1 VPEKIFISYVSG
13 DKEFVEELRAALE
26 SAGFPVWAD
35 YGHPR
40 EGTTVVPE
48 IERAIEDSARM
59 IVVLSPDSVRSP
71 YLRAEIL
78 KAQDLRRL
86 KMDYSVIALA
96 LPGVEPLKTDLR
108 FFEGLIDVW
117 TQLKSRAVSDAFP
130 QILSDLIV
138 VRGVKEPDSDKP
150 RGSGLH
156 GTGYPDDGRGL
167 RNVAESESSTGIV
180 RGMPGL
186 EDSLTRTYEL
196 KLAVDHQ
203 YPPPVLIYYGTDR
216 RRSGS
221 ADFSEFYDHNRGS
234 LERGICEVSIPRR
247 HVQGELERPKW
258 WKFQFKDDPVKH
270 FVVLNVTPLAAE
282 DFIGR
287 LSFAAE
293 KSRDNEAF
301 VFIHGFNTTFAE
313 AARRTAQL
321 AYDLGFDG
329 TDGLPIM
336 YSWPS
341 KGGVEDYLY
350 DEDSVKWTAAHLQ
363 QFLSEVVDGTG
374 IDRIHLLAHSMGNR
388 ALTDALM
395 AVAKTPGSRRWPV
408 FNQVVLA
415 APDIDAGIFRE
426 QIIPNI
432 LGKSQQVTL
441 YASSNDKALA
451 ASRRLRSGYPRAGES
466 GEGIVLAQG
475 IETVDASDVRTDL
488 LGHGYFADTAPLI
501 NDVYHL
507 MRNGLP
513 PDQRNLRPREKGGLR
528 YWVFPRT

>member
-1 VPEKIFISYVSG
+1 
-13 DKEFVEELRAALE
+13 
-26 SAGFPVWAD
+26 
-35 YGHPR
+35 
-40 EGTTVVPE
+40 
-48 IERAIEDSARM
+48 M
-59 IVVLSPDSVRSP
+59 PD
-71 YLRAEIL
+71 L
-78 KAQDLRRL
+78 D
-86 KMDYSVIALA
+86 
-96 LPGVEPLKTDLR
+96 
-108 FFEGLIDVW
+108 
-117 TQLKSRAVSDAFP
+117 
-130 QILSDLIV
+130 
-138 VRGVKEPDSDKP
+138 
-150 RGSGLH
+150 
-156 GTGYPDDGRGL
+156 
-167 RNVAESESSTGIV
+167 
-180 RGMPGL
+180 
-186 EDSLTRTYEL
+186 DSLSHSYEL
-196 KLAVDHQ
+196 KLAVPDQ

-216 RRSGS
+216 RRSGL
-221 ADFSEFYDHNRGS
+221 ADSSKFYDHNRGS

-258 WKFQFKDDPVKH
+258 WKFQFKEDPLKH
-270 FVVLNVTPLAAE
+270 FVVLEVTPLDAE

-313 AARRTAQL
+313 AALRTAQL

-329 TDGLPIM
+329 RNGIPIM

-341 KGGVEDYLY
+341 KGDLEDYLY
-350 DEDSVKWTAAHLQ
+350 DEESAIWSGVHFQ
-363 QFLSEVVDGTG
+363 QFLLEIARGGG
-374 IDRIHLLAHSMGNR
+374 IDRLHLLAHSMGNR
-388 ALTDALM
+388 VLTEALT
-395 AVAKTPGSRRWPV
+395 VISRLGLEDRWPV

-415 APDIDAGIFRE
+415 APDIDAGIFRQ

-488 LGHGYFADTAPLI
+488 LGHGYFADTAPLL